1 MRNKFYRIVAIFI
14 AMNLMSATVF
24 AAEDASFGSENTSEP
39 KTITLENSGDDLSGG
54 DQNSG
59 SQNSGNQ
66 ENTASGSEESGQ
78 STGSSESGT
87 ELQPIAPVTPADP
100 ADNKSSE
107 EIPAG
112 SESLPIAPVVV
123 PEDNSKTSEGGSKI
137 TNSESAS
144 EGGSEITNPKSAS
157 EGSSEIT
164 NPESASEG
172 TSNAESTDEE
182 TRRTA
187 QKLQGQA
194 VEEQQAGGEEQTQE
208 TAADTSSEEAS
219 GSSGESGMWSND
231 AEIKD
236 VMGLKVSNDGE
247 SVVISYKTK
256 HSNPWDYSYQG
267 NPITI
272 TYGDG
277 TTKTIQFDWDG
288 NGIHGDNW
296 SNIGGATVSKS
307 TDQSDTE
314 IATITIPASYFD
326 SMEFTLSSGEYQ
338 AEIDGAPIVQD
349 NSNAVYEG
357 ISLDGTFNDWNAVQ
371 KSTLNEP
378 DGDQCVEEV
387 AWVIESDYVFIYLK
401 DDGSNSATWAG
412 PNHNGKYAI
421 TTDLGRTLVFQ
432 LTEDGA
438 VVGAEGAV
446 ANHTGS
452 QWEIAIPT
460 SSLPNNNGGLSFG
473 LYLSDTTLDGYGDT
487 LAHESTTDIKYDGL
501 YGDWDNYPHKEIQY
515 ATAGTQ
521 ENVPDGE
528 AAIYVDNN
536 VYGHCETRMQ
546 AHLDEKGGEYTQ
558 GVSIIVNDDWSHA
571 LQMRLATVDSAGNI
585 NWNPAKQN
593 LENGSYEYYIFDV
606 GCWGSSQNINNL
618 VDADVCYGKAMI
630 TLTEGRHDME
640 WYVDSNKL
648 AARYGLVESDLK
660 KVSSQY
666 VRIGPE
672 VVTSAGTSTG
682 PLASAGM
689 CVLSALVPFV
699 ARKKFTFGKN

>member
-1 MRNKFYRIVAIFI
+1 MRNKFYRIAAIFI
-14 AMNLMSATVF
+14 AMNMMSATVF
-24 AAEDASFGSENTSEP
+24 AAEDATLGNENASEP
-39 KTITLENSGDDLSGG
+39 QVLTQDASESSQSSEAQQGG
-54 DQNSG
+54 SQESG
-59 SQNSGNQ
+59 SQ
-66 ENTASGSEESGQ
+66 SGSEQG
-78 STGSSESGT
+78 TGSQSGSEQGTGSGDSGSV
-87 ELQPIAPVTPADP
+87 LQPIAPIEPIVPEENNAGTETPANNENITP
-100 ADNKSSE
+100 
-107 EIPAG
+107 P
-112 SESLPIAPVVV
+112 PVVGGD
-123 PEDNSKTSEGGSKI
+123 DNSQEP
-137 TNSESAS
+137 AS
-144 EGGSEITNPKSAS
+144 NAEAATQEN
-157 EGSSEIT
+157 T
-164 NPESASEG
+164 NPEASNNE
-172 TSNAESTDEE
+172 NAEEE

-187 QKLQGQA
+187 QKQQ
-194 VEEQQAGGEEQTQE
+194 EQQEQQEQQAPQAQQEQSQQSQE
-208 TAADTSSEEAS
+208 AASSTSSEESSGSS

-231 AEIKD
+231 AQIKD
-236 VMGLKVSNDGE
+236 VMGLKVSNNGE

-272 TYGDG
+272 TYADG
-277 TTKTIQFDWDG
+277 TTRTIQFDWDG
-288 NGIHGDNW
+288 NGVHGDNW
-296 SNIGGATVSKS
+296 ANIGGATVSKS
-307 TDQSDTE
+307 TDQNDTE

-326 SMEFTLSSGEYQ
+326 SMDFTLSSGEYK
-338 AEIDGAPIVQD
+338 AEIDGAPIAQD
-349 NSNAVYEG
+349 NSGAVYTG

-378 DGDQCVEEV
+378 NGDQCVEEV
-387 AWVIESDYVFIYLK
+387 AWVIESDYVFIYIK

-438 VVGAEGAV
+438 VVGAQGAV

-515 ATAGTQ
+515 ATAGTH

-546 AHLDEKGGEYTQ
+546 SHLDEKGGEYTQ

-606 GCWGSSQNINNL
+606 GCWGTSNNINNL
-618 VDADVCYGKAMI
+618 ADADVCYGKATI

-682 PLASAGM
+682 PVASAGM

-699 ARKKFTFGKN
+699 AKKRFAFGKN

>member
-14 AMNLMSATVF
+14 AMNMMSATVF
-24 AAEDASFGSENTSEP
+24 AAEDAALTQETPAEQPAATDQGSTG
-39 KTITLENSGDDLSGG
+39 TDQQSGDQTSA
-54 DQNSG
+54 DQGNAGTDQG
-59 SQNSGNQ
+59 SADQGNAGNDQ
-66 ENTASGSEESGQ
+66 GSSDQGAPSSGSEGEGTTPSASGDSQ
-78 STGSSESGT
+78 S
-87 ELQPIAPVTPADP
+87 
-100 ADNKSSE
+100 
-107 EIPAG
+107 G
-112 SESLPIAPVVV
+112 SEPQQQ
-123 PEDNSKTSEGGSKI
+123 NTEG
-137 TNSESAS
+137 
-144 EGGSEITNPKSAS
+144 TNPDS
-157 EGSSEIT
+157 T
-164 NPESASEG
+164 NTENTE
-172 TSNAESTDEE
+172 EE

-187 QKLQGQA
+187 QK
-194 VEEQQAGGEEQTQE
+194 QQEGQTQ
-208 TAADTSSEEAS
+208 DTSSSSSSESESS
-219 GSSGESGMWSND
+219 GSSGSGESGMWSNA
-231 AEIKD
+231 AEITD
-236 VMGLKVSNDGE
+236 VMGLKVSNQGD

-256 HSNPWDYSYQG
+256 HSNPWEYTYKG

-272 TYGDG
+272 TYPDG
-277 TTKTIQFDWDG
+277 TTRTITFDWDG
-288 NGIHGDNW
+288 NGIHGDGW
-296 SNIGGATVSKS
+296 TNIDGATVTKS
-307 TDQSDTE
+307 SDQNDTE
-314 IATITIPASYFD
+314 IATITIPASYFN
-326 SMEFTLSSGEYQ
+326 SMDFTLSSGEYK
-338 AEIDGAPIVQD
+338 AEIDGTPIAQD
-349 NSNAVYEG
+349 NSAAVYTG
-357 ISLDGTFNDWNAVQ
+357 INMDGTFNDWNAVQ

-378 DGDQCVEEV
+378 NGDHCVEEV
-387 AWVIESDYVFIYLK
+387 AWVIENDYVYIYLK

-438 VVGAEGAV
+438 VVGAKGASATHV
-446 ANHTGS
+446 GS

-487 LAHESTTDIKYDGL
+487 LSHESTTDIKYDGL

-515 ATAGTQ
+515 ANAGTH

-546 AHLDEKGGEYTQ
+546 SHLDEKGGEYTQ
-558 GVSIIVNDDWSHA
+558 GVSIIVNNDWSHA

-606 GCWGSSQNINNL
+606 GCWGSSTNINNL
-618 VDADVCYGKAMI
+618 FEADVCYGKATV

-648 AARYGLVESDLK
+648 AARYGILETDMK
-660 KVSSQY
+660 TVSSQY
-666 VRIGPE
+666 GRIGPE

-682 PLASAGM
+682 PWAGAGM
-689 CVLSALVPFV
+689 CVLTALVPFV
-699 ARKKFTFGKN
+699 IKKKFVF